1 MRAWRAPKRS
11 RALALGLVLMAGGV
25 TACGGDTA
33 NKAARDANGS
43 AAGDSASDTSPA
55 SAMVAGDSLDDFG
68 AVVTPVAANAR
79 VVSLNPTAT
88 EVLFALGV
96 QQQLVGRSDY
106 DEFPAEAKRLPALG
120 NGIKPN
126 VEAVLAAR
134 PALVVL
140 YATADNR
147 PAADAFARAGVRVLA
162 LRGDRIEGFH
172 RLVRILG
179 TTLGASEAAR
189 VLSDSV
195 AATLD
200 TVRARVARNVPNASR
215 PAVLWPVWPTP
226 PMVIG
231 QGSYLHELLEIAGAR
246 NVFADLPAPSPQVNI
261 EEVVRRAPDRV
272 VSSRTRAD
280 ELQASPVWR
289 SVPAVAR
296 GQFVLIDPALTLRPS
311 VQLGMAASAL
321 ARALHP
327 ALADSLP

>member
-1 MRAWRAPKRS
+1 MPLEA
-11 RALALGLVLMAGGV
+11 
-25 TACGGDTA
+25 D
-33 NKAARDANGS
+33 
-43 AAGDSASDTSPA
+43 
-55 SAMVAGDSLDDFG
+55 
-68 AVVTPVAANAR
+68 AR

-96 QQQLVGRSDY
+96 QRQLVGRSDY

-126 VEAVLAAR
+126 VEAVLSAR

-200 TVRARVARNVPNASR
+200 TVRARVARNVPAASR

-246 NVFADLPAPSPQVNI
+246 NVFADLDAPSPQVNI

-272 VSSRTRAD
+272 VSSLTRAD
-280 ELQASPVWR
+280 ELRSSPVWR

-296 GQFVLIDPALTLRPS
+296 GDFVIIDPALTLRPS

-327 ALADSLP
+327 TLADSLP

>member
-1 MRAWRAPKRS
+1 M
-11 RALALGLVLMAGGV
+11 LMAGSLF
-25 TACGGDTA
+25 ACA
-33 NKAARDANGS
+33 QEAARNAP
-43 AAGDSASDTSPA
+43 GDSAGTATGATA
-55 SAMVAGDSLDDFG
+55 SAAVDSLDDFG
-68 AVVTPVAANAR
+68 TAVVPVEANAR

-96 QQQLVGRSDY
+96 QGQMVGRSDY

-134 PALVVL
+134 PSLVVL

-179 TTLGASEAAR
+179 TTLGANEAAR
-189 VLSDSV
+189 VLNDSV

-200 TVRARVARNVPNASR
+200 TVRARVARNVPEASR

-246 NVFADLPAPSPQVNI
+246 NVFADLAEPSPQVNI
-261 EEVVRRAPDRV
+261 EEVVRRAPDKV
-272 VSSRTRAD
+272 VSSRTRAG
-280 ELQASPVWR
+280 ELQNSPVWR

-296 GQFVLIDPALTLRPS
+296 GDFVIIDPALTLRPS

-327 ALADSLP
+327 TLADSLP

>member
-1 MRAWRAPKRS
+1 MRAWWAAR
-11 RALALGLVLMAGGV
+11 RALALGFVLMAGGV
-25 TACGGDTA
+25 WACGGEAASNTA
-33 NKAARDANGS
+33 QDSLGRATKA
-43 AAGDSASDTSPA
+43 PA
-55 SAMVAGDSLDDFG
+55 STAVDSLDDFG
-68 AVVTPVAANAR
+68 APVMPLEADAR

-96 QQQLVGRSDY
+96 QRQLVGRSDY

-200 TVRARVARNVPNASR
+200 TVRARVARNVPAASR

-246 NVFADLPAPSPQVNI
+246 NVFADLDAPSPQVNI

-272 VSSRTRAD
+272 VSSLTRAD
-280 ELQASPVWR
+280 ELRSSPVWR

-296 GQFVLIDPALTLRPS
+296 GDFVIIDPALTLRPS

-327 ALADSLP
+327 TLADSLP

>member
-1 MRAWRAPKRS
+1 MPHRM
-11 RALALGLVLMAGGV
+11 ALRTPLMPVARLACALGLGLALMA
-25 TACGGDTA
+25 CGALGDQQ
-33 NKAARDANGS
+33 S
-43 AAGDSASDTSPA
+43 AGDSSAVSETAPVASPA
-55 SAMVAGDSLDDFG
+55 LSDSLDDFG
-68 AVVTPVAANAR
+68 AAVAPVAANAR

-106 DEFPAEAKRLPALG
+106 DEFPAEAKLLPALG

-134 PALVVL
+134 PTVVVL

-147 PAADAFARAGVRVLA
+147 AAAEAFARAGVQVVA

-179 TTLGASEAAR
+179 TTLNAGDAAR

-195 AATLD
+195 QGTLER
-200 TVRARVARNVPNASR
+200 VRAVVARNVPDASR
-215 PAVLWPVWPTP
+215 PTVLWPVWPTP

-231 QGSYLHELLEIAGAR
+231 SGSYLHELLEIAGAR
-246 NVFADLPAPSPQVNI
+246 NVFGDMDAPSPQVNI
-261 EEVVRRAPDRV
+261 EEVVRRAPQRV

-280 ELQASPVWR
+280 ELKASPVWR

-296 GQFVLIDPALTLRPS
+296 GDFVLIDPALTLRPS

-327 ALADSLP
+327 SLTDSLP

>member
-1 MRAWRAPKRS
+1 MLMSSVAR
-11 RALALGLVLMAGGV
+11 LTCTLGLGFTLV
-25 TACGGDTA
+25 ACGASGGDQ
-33 NKAARDANGS
+33 S
-43 AAGDSASDTSPA
+43 AASDSSGTGAAAVATPA
-55 SAMVAGDSLDDFG
+55 VSDSLDDFG
-68 AVVTPVAANAR
+68 APVAPVADSAR

-96 QQQLVGRSDY
+96 QGQLVGRSDY
-106 DEFPAEAKRLPALG
+106 DEFPAEARRLPALG

-134 PALVVL
+134 PNVVVL

-147 PAADAFARAGVRVLA
+147 AAAEAFARAGVQVVA

-179 TTLGASEAAR
+179 TTLNASGAAR

-195 AATLD
+195 HATLER
-200 TVRARVARNVPNASR
+200 VRAVVSRNVPDTAR
-215 PAVLWPVWPTP
+215 PTVLWPVWPTP

-231 QGSYLHELLEIAGAR
+231 RGSYLHELMDIAGAR
-246 NVFADLPAPSPQVNI
+246 NVFGDMDAPSPQVNI
-261 EEVVRRAPDRV
+261 EEVVRRAPQRV
-272 VSSRTRAD
+272 VSSATRAE
-280 ELQASPVWR
+280 ELKVSPVWR
-289 SVPAVAR
+289 SVPAVAA

-311 VQLGMAASAL
+311 VQLGMAAVAL

-327 ALADSLP
+327 SLTDSLP